1 MNCDLVIKNIDLYIY
16 GELPDDA
23 RYELDQHVSR
33 CRECEAALA
42 SAREFHATLSSFVRE
57 PAEPSPSFLAAS
69 RMRLQ
74 EALENTEQSGFLN
87 RWALDLT
94 GWMHQIKLAPALT
107 LALLMVG
114 FGAGTLTTFK
124 INSTFFPQSHAS
136 DASIKNASE
145 ASIAGIRDITPDPSS
160 NRVEIKYDT
169 LQPQSVDGTLDDPRV
184 QKLLLMA
191 ARNNLNS
198 GVRMDSI
205 NLLTRNP
212 GASDVR
218 EALMFALRYDQNPG
232 VRLKALEGLRGYIKE
247 DTRVRD
253 SVLEALLTDS
263 NPGVRSEAI
272 GLLQPVSGDS
282 SVRQTL
288 QELAAGDKNTYIRS
302 ESRRLIGSLPDMD

>member
-1 MNCDLVIKNIDLYIY
+1 MNCSMVINNIDLYIY

-23 RYELDQHVSR
+23 RHELEQHVSH
-33 CRECEAALA
+33 CAACEGALA
-42 SAREFHATLSSFVRE
+42 AARQLHADLSGFVRE
-57 PAEPSPSFLAAS
+57 APEPSPSFLADC

-94 GWMHQIKLAPALT
+94 GWMHQVKLAPALT

-124 INSTFFPQSHAS
+124 ITSSAPSHIPVAV
-136 DASIKNASE
+136 DAGE
-145 ASIAGIRDITPDPSS
+145 ASIAGIRDITPDPAS
-160 NRVEIKYDT
+160 NRVDIKYDT
-169 LQPQSVDGTLDDPRV
+169 LQPQSVSGNLDDPRV

-212 GASDVR
+212 APSKVR
-218 EALMFALRYDQNPG
+218 ETLMFALRYDQNPG

-253 SVLEALLTDS
+253 SVLEALLTDN

-272 GLLQPVSGDS
+272 GLLEPVSGDS

-288 QELAAGDKNTYIRS
+288 QDLASHDKNPYIRS
-302 ESRRLIGSLPDMD
+302 ESQRLIGFLPDMD

>member
-1 MNCDLVIKNIDLYIY
+1 MNCDLVINNLDLYIY

-23 RYELDQHVSR
+23 RYELEQHVSR
-33 CRECEAALA
+33 CPECAAALL
-42 SAREFHATLSSFVRE
+42 SARQFHAALSGAVRQ
-57 PAEPSPSFLAAS
+57 PAGPSSSFLAAS

-74 EALENTEQSGFLN
+74 EALENTGQSGFLN

-94 GWMHQIKLAPALT
+94 GWTHQIKLAPALT

-124 INSTFFPQSHAS
+124 VTSTVFPPAP
-136 DASIKNASE
+136 AATGNRGEASE

-169 LQPQSVDGTLDDPRV
+169 LQPQSVAGTLDDPRV

-198 GVRMDSI
+198 GMRMDSI

-212 GASDVR
+212 AARDVR